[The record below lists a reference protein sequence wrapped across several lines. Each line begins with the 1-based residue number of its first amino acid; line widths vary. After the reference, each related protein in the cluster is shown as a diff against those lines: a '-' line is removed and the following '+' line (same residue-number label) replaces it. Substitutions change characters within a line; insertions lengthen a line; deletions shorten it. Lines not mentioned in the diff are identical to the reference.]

1 MIRVSLRFHCQE
13 FDGFCVP
20 GQPNPELST
29 VAVSSCLTRFHC
41 ISRSHGSFFISHGFR
56 DFKRI
61 FFSQTLFS
69 KKKSKCSTIPC
80 QKILQHGPFFILDTE
95 TATKAALDMA
105 VPRDYQK
112 RYGKHPSSIN
122 LIKAAFLSRMIFAII

>member
-95 TATKAALDMA
+95 TATKSCLG
-105 VPRDYQK
+105 
-112 RYGKHPSSIN
+112 YGCPQRLPKTLWKTSFKHQSY
-122 LIKAAFLSRMIFAII
+122 

>member
-1 MIRVSLRFHCQE
+1 MIRVSRRFHCQE

-20 GQPNPELST
+20 GQPNLELST
-29 VAVSSCLTRFHC
+29 VAVSPCLTRFHY

-61 FFSQTLFS
+61 FFLKLCFLRKKVNAAQFSVKKYCSMVLFS
-69 KKKSKCSTIPC
+69 SSI
-80 QKILQHGPFFILDTE
+80 QKLPL
-95 TATKAALDMA
+95 KAALDMA

-122 LIKAAFLSRMIFAII
+122 LIKAAFLSRIIFAII